1 LNNKLSDFD
10 KLHALLKERSFRF
23 GEFILSS
30 GKKSTYYFDGKQ
42 VTLSPQGAY
51 LTAKVILEKIKRDHI
66 QAAGGPTLG
75 ADPMVGAL
83 ATVAFLNNFDLK
95 VFIVR
100 KSPKEHGTKKYI
112 EGPELYPGE
121 RIAVVEDVMTTGSSI
136 IKAIDVLQEIG
147 CHVVKVIPLVD
158 RLEGGTEK
166 VRNMGIDVDPVFTI
180 KDFGL

>member
-1 LNNKLSDFD
+1 LEKASDLD
-10 KLHALLKERSFRF
+10 KLRVLLRERSFRF
-23 GEFILSS
+23 GKFILTS
-30 GKKSTYYFDGKQ
+30 GKESAYYFDGKQ
-42 VTLSPQGAY
+42 VTLSPPGAY
-51 LTAKVILEKIKRDHI
+51 LTAKVILEKIKDGDI

-83 ATVAFLNNFDLK
+83 AAVAYLNNFDLK

-100 KSPKEHGTKKYI
+100 KSPKEHGMKKYI
-112 EGPELYPGE
+112 EGPELHPGE

-166 VRNMGIDVDPVFTI
+166 IRAMGIDVDPVFTI